1 MIRKYPV
8 GIQNFEDLR
17 KEGFRYYTLGFP
29 NKEVEEGFT
38 KFLLPHYA
46 HLSSVPFASD
56 SRKLFKIGVNFSNAT
71 RGIEKW
77 LIEEK

>member
-17 KEGFRYYTLGFP
+17 KESFRYYTLGFP

-38 KFLLPHYA
+38 KFLPPHYA
-46 HLSSVPFASD
+46 HLSSENSAF
-56 SRKLFKIGVNFSNAT
+56 
-71 RGIEKW
+71 E
-77 LIEEK
+77 